1 MIRSLT
7 FKFSFVNKLGMKSA
21 EGHLQ
26 SHVGHSSVIFSMF
39 SVFSVFF
46 EPFFDVSRFIF
57 TSTVVGFSVSLSS
70 EMVKTETQ
78 YDATI
83 QVEGGGLSAQA
94 QATRLALAKA
104 LIEVLPNSR
113 TLMKKQGFLTR
124 DARIKERRKY
134 GLKKARKAPQ
144 FSKR

>member
-1 MIRSLT
+1 
-7 FKFSFVNKLGMKSA
+7 
-21 EGHLQ
+21 
-26 SHVGHSSVIFSMF
+26 
-39 SVFSVFF
+39 
-46 EPFFDVSRFIF
+46 
-57 TSTVVGFSVSLSS
+57 
-70 EMVKTETQ
+70 MVKTETQ
-78 YDATI
+78 YDANI

-113 TLMKKQGFLTR
+113 ALMKKQGFLTR